1 MHICVHPGFLLEI
14 NFAFCVC
21 ICLSFFLMQLSVYP
35 VTVFLSWYATDAGS
49 HIYTEL
55 KTVFVM

>member
-14 NFAFCVC
+14 NFAFCAC

-49 HIYTEL
+49 HIDTEL